1 MRRARFTRGGG
12 DSGTVLPGEAGEI
25 PAPEAVSLTALIPH
39 RAKKRRQIYS
49 SVTPGRSEPRV
60 RMWSADGEGGGG
72 YVGFGKGALARG
84 EVRYCNS
91 IKCMAVITEP

>member
-1 MRRARFTRGGG
+1 
-12 DSGTVLPGEAGEI
+12 
-25 PAPEAVSLTALIPH
+25 
-39 RAKKRRQIYS
+39 
-49 SVTPGRSEPRV
+49 
-60 RMWSADGEGGGG
+60 MWSADGEGGGWG